1 MFTSTIRHRLLLFTG
16 TMIVSMGAVH
26 TLIAANNN
34 RITLTAQLALA
45 AVAVG
50 YFAFYRA
57 NYLALRRVRYG
68 LLAAH
73 ATAYVI
79 VNGSYWAHATYLWTS
94 GQGEA
99 VNADWYGLL
108 FGMGAL
114 WGLGLTIH
122 AIAAHAGRGFDDA
135 VVA

>member
-1 MFTSTIRHRLLLFTG
+1 MFTPTIRHRLLLFAVA
-16 TMIVSMGAVH
+16 MIVAMGAVH
-26 TLIAANNN
+26 TLIAANDN
-34 RITLTAQLALA
+34 RITLLAKLALA

-57 NYLALRRVRYG
+57 NYLLLRRVRYG

-73 ATAYVI
+73 STGFVI
-79 VNGSYWAHATYLWTS
+79 VNGSYWAHAGYLWTS

-108 FGMGAL
+108 FGMGAV

-122 AIAAHAGRGFDDA
+122 AIAARAGRGFDDA
-135 VVA
+135 IVA